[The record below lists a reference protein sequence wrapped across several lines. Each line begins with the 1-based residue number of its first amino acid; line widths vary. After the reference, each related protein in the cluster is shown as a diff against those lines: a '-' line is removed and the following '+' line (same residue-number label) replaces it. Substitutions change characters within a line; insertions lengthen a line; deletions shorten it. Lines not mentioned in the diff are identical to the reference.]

1 VSDWDL
7 GGIALLGAFHGLN
20 PAMGWLLAAAVGF
33 QERSRR
39 ALLLALVPIA
49 IGHAAAV
56 ALAVGVV
63 EEARVL
69 ASDRVPRLVAAALLV
84 ALALWRLAGRH
95 RHRFIGMRFGS
106 GELALWSFLMASA
119 HGAGL
124 MLVPFVLGIDP
135 GGGHHHGMP
144 GGLLGAGVAVEAHT
158 IAMALT
164 AAAIALLVYD
174 VVGVALLRRAWV
186 NLDRVW
192 AVALLGGAALTLFV
206 A

>member
-1 VSDWDL
+1 MSDWDL
-7 GGIALLGAFHGLN
+7 GGITLLGVFHGLN

-33 QERSRR
+33 QAGSRR

-49 IGHAAAV
+49 LGHAAAI

-69 ASDRVPRLVAAALLV
+69 ASDTVPRLVAAALLV
-84 ALALWRLAGRH
+84 GLALWRLAGRH

-124 MLVPFVLGIDP
+124 MLVPFVMGID
-135 GGGHHHGMP
+135 GGGHHHHGVP
-144 GGLLGAGVAVEAHT
+144 DGLLAASLTVEAHT
-158 IAMALT
+158 IATALT
-164 AAAIALLVYD
+164 AAAVALVVYD

-186 NLDRVW
+186 NVDRIW
-192 AVALLGGAALTLFV
+192 AFALLGGAALTLFV

>member
-20 PAMGWLLAAAVGF
+20 PAMGWLLAVAVGF
-33 QERSRR
+33 QAGSRR

-49 IGHAAAV
+49 LGHAAAIAV
-56 ALAVGVV
+56 TVGVV

-69 ASDRVPRLVAAALLV
+69 ATDTIPRLVAAALLV
-84 ALALWRLAGRH
+84 GLAVWRLAGRH
-95 RHRFIGMRFGS
+95 RHRFVGMRFGS

-124 MLVPFVLGIDP
+124 MLVPFLFGVDA
-135 GGGHHHGMP
+135 GGAHHHGLP
-144 GGLLGAGVAVEAHT
+144 DGLLGAGLVVEAHT

-164 AAAIALLVYD
+164 AAAAALLVYD
-174 VVGVALLRRAWV
+174 VVGIALLRRAWV
-186 NLDRVW
+186 NVDRVW
-192 AVALLGGAALTLFV
+192 AVALLGGAAVTLFV
-206 A
+206 T